1 MEPRVFTSQQRDL
14 PIVRLNNRALQSLR
28 KTKVFKNVHQEQ
40 VCTLDFSVDGEI
52 VAAGGD
58 DGLISVYSAVQ
69 GRLLTTIPVK
79 RYGCGVIR
87 FGNHKSAV
95 LCASKPV
102 LDPGSGSLLARAPDN
117 APLSWDDHIRYLSLT
132 ESKYIRYFRGH
143 RARVVSI
150 AVTPNDDSFMSAAL
164 DGTMR
169 LWDIRYP
176 HCAGVLQVRG
186 RPAVAVDPSGLV
198 AAVAF
203 SDLLKLVI
211 KLYDLRKWDEGPF
224 IDFESNVTTSEPTV
238 LKFSG
243 DGRSL
248 LVGAAEPNPRIQIL
262 DAFNG
267 CLQTLCRGHAND
279 QAYELDACFSPDS
292 QYVLSGSE
300 DASIH
305 IWERATG
312 NPCHVLHGH
321 SMYSRALGFNPQ
333 YALLVSACQ
342 NVVFWQPDPATLD
355 YV

>member
-1 MEPRVFTSQQRDL
+1 MTSAVPGAQ
-14 PIVRLNNRALQSLR
+14 VRMSQAAVRSLR
-28 KTKVFKNVHQEQ
+28 KTKVFKGVHGEQ
-40 VCTLDFSVDGEI
+40 INSLDFSSDGERL
-52 VAAGGD
+52 VCAGD
-58 DGLISVYSAVQ
+58 DGLVSVYSAAE
-69 GRLLTTIPVK
+69 GTLLKTIPVK

-87 FGNHKSAV
+87 FSNHKSAV

-102 LDPGSGSLLARAPDN
+102 VDAVVAAAGHGGGRDAALYGAPV
-117 APLSWDDHIRYLSLT
+117 SWDDNIRYLSLS
-132 ESKYIRYFRGH
+132 ENKYIRYFRGH
-143 RARVVSI
+143 RARVVSL

-176 HCAGVLQVRG
+176 HCAGALQIRG
-186 RPAVAVDPSGLV
+186 RPAVAVDPTGLV

-203 SDLLKLVI
+203 SDLQKLVI

-224 IDFESNVTTSEPTV
+224 IDFESTITTSEPTV

-248 LVGAAEPNPRIQIL
+248 LVGTAEPNPRIQLL

-267 CLQTLCRGHAND
+267 QLQTLCRGHSND
-279 QAYELDACFSPDS
+279 QAYELDAGFSADS
-292 QYVLSGSE
+292 EFVVSGSE
-300 DASIH
+300 DATVH

-312 NPCHVLHGH
+312 QPVHVLSGH
-321 SMYSRALGFNPQ
+321 STHLRAVAFNPQ
-333 YALLVSACQ
+333 YAMLASACQ
-342 NVVFWQPDPATLD
+342 NVVFWQPDPAALE

>member
-1 MEPRVFTSQQRDL
+1 MEQRGGASQQQSF
-14 PIVRLNNRALQSLR
+14 PAVRLNNRSICSLR
-28 KTKVFKNVHQEQ
+28 KTKVFKNVHSEQ
-40 VCTLDFSVDGEI
+40 VGSLDFSPDGEI
-52 VAAGGD
+52 VAVAGD
-58 DGLISVYSAVQ
+58 DGLISLYSAIQ
-69 GRLLTTIPVK
+69 GKLLKTVPVK
-79 RYGCGVIR
+79 RYGCGVVR
-87 FGNHKSAV
+87 FSNHKTAV

-102 LDPGSGSLLARAPDN
+102 LDAGASTGGAHVPESGAIT
-117 APLSWDDHIRYLSLT
+117 WDDHIRYLSLT
-132 ESKYIRYFRGH
+132 ENKYIRYFRGH

-150 AVTPNDDSFMSAAL
+150 AVTPKDDSFISAAL

-224 IDFESNVTTSEPTV
+224 IDFESNVTNSEPTV

-248 LVGAAEPNPRIQIL
+248 LVGAAEPHPRIQLL

-267 CLQTLCRGHAND
+267 RLQTLCRGHAND

-300 DASIH
+300 DATIH
-305 IWERATG
+305 IWERSTG
-312 NPCHVLHGH
+312 NPVHVLHGH
-321 SMYSRALGFNPQ
+321 STHLRALGFNPQ
-333 YALLVSACQ
+333 YAMLVSACQ
-342 NVVFWQPDPATLD
+342 NVVFWQPDPSTLD
-355 YV
+355 YM